1 MKVAYLR
8 VSSTSQSLEI
18 QREAVSKLNIQKIFE
33 EKVSGTSTKGRDKL
47 KECLDFVRE
56 GDELVITRID
66 RLARSVLDLQLIVKE
81 LNDKGVILTAT
92 EQPISTKDATS
103 KCFLDMLG
111 VFAELE
117 TNLRKE
123 RQMEGIAKAKAK
135 GVYKGGKKKINVE
148 EIIRLKAEGYGATK
162 IAKELNIH
170 RDSVYRL
177 LKKWSIKYNSFLAVE
192 LSGSGAMQPLISKR
206 KRQQEIFTQMPQL
219 SLQRQLSKKKSTHM
233 PL

>member
-1 MKVAYLR
+1 MKVSYSR
-8 VSSTSQSLEI
+8 VSSSGQSLEI
-18 QREAVSKLNIQKIFE
+18 QLDALKKFGCEKHFQV
-33 EKVSGTSTKGRDKL
+33 KVSGTSTQGRSQL

-81 LNDKGVILTAT
+81 LTDKGVNLTAT

-123 RQMEGIAKAKAK
+123 RQIEGIARAKEK
-135 GVYKGGKKKINVE
+135 GVYKGRRSKIDVDQ
-148 EIIRLKAEGYGATK
+148 IKTLKAEGLGATA
-162 IAKELNIH
+162 IAKHLNIH

-177 LKKWSIKYNSFLAVE
+177 LKEVAV
-192 LSGSGAMQPLISKR
+192 
-206 KRQQEIFTQMPQL
+206 
-219 SLQRQLSKKKSTHM
+219 
-233 PL
+233 

>member
-66 RLARSVLDLQLIVKE
+66 RLARSVLDLQLIIKE
-81 LNDKGVILTAT
+81 LTDKGVSLTAT

-123 RQMEGIAKAKAK
+123 RQLEGIAKAKEK
-135 GVYKGGKKKINVE
+135 GVYKGGKSKIDVERIKTLKK
-148 EIIRLKAEGYGATK
+148 EGMGATK
-162 IAKELNIH
+162 IARELNIH

-177 LKKWSIKYNSFLAVE
+177 LKRVE
-192 LSGSGAMQPLISKR
+192 V
-206 KRQQEIFTQMPQL
+206 
-219 SLQRQLSKKKSTHM
+219 
-233 PL
+233 